1 MLIETL
7 HTNET
12 VGITLWAA
20 DVYEG
25 KNTFGFQSPFC
36 ARLFQPRLFTMK
48 RVKNSLSN
56 SKVLS
61 LNAIVWSFILLT
73 MTHSGEKTYD
83 SCKIGLFAW
92 GKVAVL
98 KFVGNAK

>member
-1 MLIETL
+1 
-7 HTNET
+7 
-12 VGITLWAA
+12 
-20 DVYEG
+20 
-25 KNTFGFQSPFC
+25 
-36 ARLFQPRLFTMK
+36 MK

-56 SKVLS
+56 YKRKLELS